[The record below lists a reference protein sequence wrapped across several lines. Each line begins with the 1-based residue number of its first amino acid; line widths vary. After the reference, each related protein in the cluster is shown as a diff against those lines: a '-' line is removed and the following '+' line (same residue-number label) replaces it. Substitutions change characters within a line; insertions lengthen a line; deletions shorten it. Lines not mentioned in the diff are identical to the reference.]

1 MIDSTG
7 KRSYRGKLQ
16 AVVFDW
22 AGTTVDWGSFAPTA
36 VFLRLFA
43 QRNVPI
49 TIAQARGP
57 MGLMKRDHLA
67 AIFALPDVR
76 RRWQYEYDREPDTSD
91 LDAMF
96 TDFVPMQMDCIA
108 DYAAPVP
115 GLLETIAA
123 LRARSIKIG
132 STTGY
137 TRAMMEVLIAATAKH
152 GYTPDSWVT
161 PSDVPAGRP
170 APWMCYQN
178 AMSLNVFP
186 MAAMVKV
193 GDTLPDIEEGLNAGM
208 WTIGLALS
216 GNMLGLSES
225 AVAALPAD
233 ELELRRT
240 AICAQFEQAGAHY
253 VVNTV
258 ADVPAILDHIEE
270 RLAAGEKPQD

>member
-1 MIDSTG
+1 MIDSSE
-7 KRSYRGKLQ
+7 KRTYRGRLQ

-36 VFLRLFA
+36 VFLRLFE

-49 TIAQARGP
+49 TIEQARGP

-76 RRWQYEYDREPDTSD
+76 WRWQQEYGRQPDGGD

-96 TDFVPMQMDCIA
+96 ADFVPLQMSCIA
-108 DYAAPVP
+108 DYATPIP
-115 GLLETIAA
+115 GLLETVDA
-123 LRARSIKIG
+123 LRGRGIKIG

-137 TRAMMEVLIAATAKH
+137 TRAMMDVLIAEAVRH

-178 AMSLNVFP
+178 AMNLNVFP
-186 MAAMVKV
+186 MASMAKV
-193 GDTLPDIEEGLNAGM
+193 GDTIPDIEEGLNAGM
-208 WTIGLALS
+208 WTIGVALS
-216 GNMLGLSES
+216 GNMLGLSQSEG
-225 AVAALPAD
+225 AALTAD
-233 ELELRRT
+233 ELARRRA
-240 AICAQFEQAGAHY
+240 AISTQFEQAGAHY
-253 VVNTV
+253 VVDTV
-258 ADVPAILDHIEE
+258 AEVPAVLEHIEK